1 MMRLSPALFAAAL
14 SILPLAVCAEDM
26 NAADSSGGEK
36 IEGKVK
42 TGKERLGKK
51 WSDDRRLDDCKV
63 PAQKRGNSHRNTD
76 CDSGGGKP
84 H

>member
-14 SILPLAVCAEDM
+14 SILPVGVFAEDM
-26 NAADSSGGEK
+26 IAAVSAAGAK
-36 IEGKVK
+36 TEGKVK

-51 WSDDRRLDDCKV
+51 WSDDQRLDDCKV
-63 PAQKRGNSHRNTD
+63 PAQRRGDSHRSAD
-76 CDSGGGKP
+76 CDSAGGKP

>member
-14 SILPLAVCAEDM
+14 FISRVAVFAEDM
-26 NAADSSGGEK
+26 NAADASAGEK
-36 IEGKVK
+36 AEGKVK

-51 WSDDRRLDDCKV
+51 WSDNQRLDDCKV